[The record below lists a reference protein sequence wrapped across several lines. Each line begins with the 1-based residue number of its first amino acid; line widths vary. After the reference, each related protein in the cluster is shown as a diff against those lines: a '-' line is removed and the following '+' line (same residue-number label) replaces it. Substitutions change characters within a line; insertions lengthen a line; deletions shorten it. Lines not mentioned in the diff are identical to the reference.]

1 MLEKSGPLYVIME
14 ILECGDMSAYP
25 EERKAVNV
33 ALMRAHVELNLE
45 QATRAR
51 RDCGLGEY

>member
-1 MLEKSGPLYVIME
+1 ME

-51 RDCGLGEY
+51 QTMDWENTDEIM